1 MTVLAVIL
9 LTTFRQ
15 LVKGSVDKIQLW
27 WDVDLVVNSMD
38 LTGTHVIVRTTVS
51 QSNGIPMLPRNAV
64 QP

>member
-38 LTGTHVIVRTTVS
+38 LTDTHVIVRTTVS
-51 QSNGIPMLPRNAV
+51 QSNGIPMLPRKAV